1 MKINHFTA
9 TGIVFNSAKQILMI
23 YHNKLQVWLPPGGHI
38 EENELP
44 DDAVIRE
51 IFEET
56 GIKAEI
62 ISNKQE
68 LTIND
73 DNCKGLKRPFTVLLE
88 NIECDWSHNHID
100 MIYICTAI
108 NEELN
113 IQKTEVSD
121 IGWFSIGQIDELKTY
136 KNVKLI
142 IKKSFEYLIKHKWNN
157 KNDSK
162 NYVEQISRKLSR
174 FLRHKPHEIGLNINK
189 NGWANIDELIEKAI
203 KRNLILDYNLI
214 KTVVKE
220 NDKQR
225 FKISDDGKMIRA
237 NQGHSIEVDVGFEC
251 KTPPKI
257 LFHGTANRFLP
268 SIMKDGLLSMSRQHV
283 HLSETQETA
292 IAVGKRHGKPVVLK
306 ITSGKMHD
314 DGFVFYLSENNVWLV
329 DKVPAEYI
337 SENL

>member
-136 KNVKLI
+136 KNVKLT

-162 NYVEQISRKLSR
+162 NYVE
-174 FLRHKPHEIGLNINK
+174 
-189 NGWANIDELIEKAI
+189 
-203 KRNLILDYNLI
+203 
-214 KTVVKE
+214 
-220 NDKQR
+220 
-225 FKISDDGKMIRA
+225 
-237 NQGHSIEVDVGFEC
+237 
-251 KTPPKI
+251 
-257 LFHGTANRFLP
+257 
-268 SIMKDGLLSMSRQHV
+268 
-283 HLSETQETA
+283 
-292 IAVGKRHGKPVVLK
+292 
-306 ITSGKMHD
+306 
-314 DGFVFYLSENNVWLV
+314 
-329 DKVPAEYI
+329 
-337 SENL
+337 